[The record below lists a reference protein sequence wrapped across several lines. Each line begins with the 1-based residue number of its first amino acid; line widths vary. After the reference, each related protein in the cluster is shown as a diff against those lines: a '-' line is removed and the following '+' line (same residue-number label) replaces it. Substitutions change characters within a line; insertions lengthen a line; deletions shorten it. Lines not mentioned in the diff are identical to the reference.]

1 MQRAHDEIA
10 LIITKMHTTA
20 LAVSEVSALGT
31 LTLPHPFTVT
41 VRQETVLPDIHEIIL
56 VDIALMIVGTELAQ
70 AEMEPSTKTE
80 PTVTPA

>member
-31 LTLPHPFTVT
+31 LTLPHPFTVA
-41 VRQETVLPDIHEIIL
+41 VRLETVLPDVHEIIL
-56 VDIALMIVGTELAQ
+56 VDIALMIVGTDAG
-70 AEMEPSTKTE
+70 TG
-80 PTVTPA
+80 

>member
-41 VRQETVLPDIHEIIL
+41 VRLETVLPDVHEIIL
-56 VDIALMIVGTELAQ
+56 VDVALMIVGTDAG
-70 AEMEPSTKTE
+70 TG
-80 PTVTPA
+80 